1 VVLLAFS
8 VPKAYELK
16 KDEVD
21 DVLNSVQK
29 QSSSI
34 YKQFFFRVSS
44 PMLRVTRVGLLK
56 FTSSLFRNDVFVG
69 NLSFKLRSTDLEK
82 EFAKFGQIEKAN
94 VITDRETGR
103 SKGYGFVTFASS
115 EAAESAIREMDGFEV
130 DGRRLRV
137 SVPTATRG

>member
-1 VVLLAFS
+1 
-8 VPKAYELK
+8 
-16 KDEVD
+16 
-21 DVLNSVQK
+21 
-29 QSSSI
+29 
-34 YKQFFFRVSS
+34 
-44 PMLRVTRVGLLK
+44 MLRVTRVGLLK

>member
-1 VVLLAFS
+1 
-8 VPKAYELK
+8 
-16 KDEVD
+16 
-21 DVLNSVQK
+21 
-29 QSSSI
+29 
-34 YKQFFFRVSS
+34 
-44 PMLRVTRVGLLK
+44 MLRVTRVGLLK
-56 FTSSLFRNDVFVG
+56 FTSSLFLNDVFVG